1 MDLKQFHEL
10 SLTVASFPLSVSVTV
25 SDSQLSLSNCL
36 NWKSFIDQFEAIKS
50 TDLDYVD
57 IEIYVYKSII

>member
-10 SLTVASFPLSVSVTV
+10 SLTAACFPFPLSGYV

-57 IEIYVYKSII
+57 IEIYVHKSII